1 MKTKKQLVNWEK
13 HMIHLSF
20 ILKCLKGWLS
30 LRLGVS
36 LGGHLRVDK
45 AEKFVGEKLNE
56 REKKPSKKRYIV
68 LNVRLVRKKKN
79 PEKNVEW

>member
-45 AEKFVGEKLNE
+45 AEKFVGEKQNE
-56 REKKPSKKRYIV
+56 R
-68 LNVRLVRKKKN
+68 KKN
-79 PEKNVEW
+79 PVKNATLFLM